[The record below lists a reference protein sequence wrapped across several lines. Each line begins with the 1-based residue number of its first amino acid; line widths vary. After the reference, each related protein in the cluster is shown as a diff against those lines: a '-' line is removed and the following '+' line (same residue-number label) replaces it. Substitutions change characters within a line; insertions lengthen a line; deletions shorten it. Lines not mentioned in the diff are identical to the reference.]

1 MNKLLLLLLFPSLM
15 LAQDPTL
22 IGDVDCSGEV
32 NSEDAS
38 LILQFVTNV
47 IDELPCQDNM
57 TVLTPEQLQE
67 IINMMDEQL
76 SINYSGGGSS
86 NYPAM
91 ISSISSETMILGDAL
106 VYCADLEEDGYSDW
120 FLPNLD
126 QLAYAVSG
134 GCDLPDERNGEL
146 MWSVTMHNTYD
157 SYLAVLK
164 DSDSAAFAGSN
175 SNDERHCRCVRFGE
189 GETSEG
195 SSGSSN
201 SSGSDSSILGNSEQP
216 ITMVG
221 PMFTIVDFPDF
232 TSHYTEVYGD
242 SDYLIYIDAIAFCGQ
257 LEYDGYND
265 WFLPT
270 YLQIQHYIEQQGQS
284 SIVFSNGFNSDN
296 AEFWTK
302 ISSDWELYNNDVQV
316 LVLNI
321 SGDDYLYQDLQNRLL
336 SVYSTSIGSIGAGRN
351 CFCVR

>member
-1 MNKLLLLLLFPSLM
+1 MKRLLILLLFPLM
-15 LAQDPTL
+15 MFAQDTTL

-57 TVLTPEQLQE
+57 TGLTPEQLQE

-76 SINYSGGGSS
+76 SINYSGGGVGSGM
-86 NYPAM
+86 PIM
-91 ISSISSETMILGDAL
+91 ISSISSEEMGWDNAL
-106 VYCADLEEDGYSDW
+106 TYCDELEENGHSDW
-120 FLPNLD
+120 FFPNID
-126 QLAYAVSG
+126 QLTYAISG
-134 GCDLPDERNGEL
+134 GCELPDERTTNSLWTRTPAYDSSGEL
-146 MWSVTMHNTYD
+146 YNVGESDGGIYTNGWS
-157 SYLAVLK
+157 S
-164 DSDSAAFAGSN
+164 S
-175 SNDERHCRCVRFGE
+175 RHCRCVRFGE
-189 GETSEG
+189 GEASEDIIDTS
-195 SSGSSN
+195 SSSLIGGGLDQS
-201 SSGSDSSILGNSEQP
+201 

-232 TSHYTEVYGD
+232 TSHYAEVYGD
-242 SDYLIYIDAIAFCGQ
+242 SDYLIYVDAIAFCGQ

-321 SGDDYLYQDLQNRLL
+321 SGDDYPYQDLQHRLL
-336 SVYSTSIGSIGAGRN
+336 SVYSTSIGSVGTGRN

>member
-1 MNKLLLLLLFPSLM
+1 MMF
-15 LAQDPTL
+15 AQVSTL
-22 IGDVDCSGEV
+22 TGDVDCSGEV

-57 TVLTPEQLQE
+57 TGLTPEQLQE
-67 IINMMDEQL
+67 IINIMDEQL
-76 SINYSGGGSS
+76 SINYSGGGVGLGM
-86 NYPAM
+86 P
-91 ISSISSETMILGDAL
+91 TMITEVSEDEMSFVLAMS
-106 VYCADLEEDGYSDW
+106 YCRNLEENGYTDW
-120 FLPNLD
+120 FLPTLEQLLYAGSGGVEFPD
-126 QLAYAVSG
+126 QIPLSDEELWTTSIDYGLEQAVSIVRLTYG
-134 GCDLPDERNGEL
+134 DSNAGYSL
-146 MWSVTMHNTYD
+146 SVDYTETSFEN
-157 SYLAVLK
+157 
-164 DSDSAAFAGSN
+164 F
-175 SNDERHCRCVRFGE
+175 CRCVRFGE

-195 SSGSSN
+195 ASGLSN
-201 SSGSDSSILGNSEQP
+201 SSASSIFGNSEQP
-216 ITMVG
+216 ITLVG
-221 PMFTIVDFPDF
+221 PMFTIADFPNF
-232 TSHYTEVYGD
+232 SSHYAEVYGD
-242 SDYLIYIDAIAFCGQ
+242 SDYLIYVDAIAFCGQ

-321 SGDDYLYQDLQNRLL
+321 SGDDYLYQNLPNRLL
-336 SVYSTSIGSIGAGRN
+336 SVYSTSIGSIGTGRN

>member
-1 MNKLLLLLLFPSLM
+1 MF
-15 LAQDPTL
+15 AQDSTL
-22 IGDVDCSGEV
+22 TGDVDCSGEV

-47 IDELPCQDNM
+47 IDELPCQNNM
-57 TVLTPEQLQE
+57 TGLTPEQLQG

-76 SINYSGGGSS
+76 SISYSGGGS

-91 ISSISSETMILGDAL
+91 ISSISSETLELGEAFVYCNDLEEGGYDDWFVPNIDQLTHAIGGGCEFPDGRIDAL
-106 VYCADLEEDGYSDW
+106 VWSKTVRADANNQTYVVNELTGYH
-120 FLPNLD
+120 
-126 QLAYAVSG
+126 G
-134 GCDLPDERNGEL
+134 
-146 MWSVTMHNTYD
+146 
-157 SYLAVLK
+157 SYWY
-164 DSDSAAFAGSN
+164 N
-175 SNDERHCRCVRFGE
+175 SPQYCRCVRFGE
-189 GETSEG
+189 SETSEE

-201 SSGSDSSILGNSEQP
+201 ASGSGSSILGNSEQP
-216 ITMVG
+216 INMIG
-221 PMFTIVDFPDF
+221 PMFTIADFPDF

-242 SDYLIYIDAIAFCGQ
+242 SDYLIYVDAIAFCGQ

-270 YLQIQHYIEQQGQS
+270 YLQIQHYIEQQGLS
-284 SIVFSNGFNSDN
+284 SIVFSNSFNSDN

-302 ISSDWELYNNDVQV
+302 ISSDWELDGNDIQV

-336 SVYSTSIGSIGAGRN
+336 SVYSTSIGSIGTGRN